1 MDEGN
6 TPFSAASATAF
17 GGADGQS
24 GLDDDD
30 GGESQLKHAV
40 NGQLLFE
47 PSCVL
52 ASIGQWHLLPNPALP
67 RAGCSYI
74 RELPDI

>member
-24 GLDDDD
+24 GLSDDDF
-30 GGESQLKHAV
+30 GESQLKHAV
-40 NGQLLFE
+40 NGQSLFE

-52 ASIGQWHLLPNPALP
+52 ASVGQ
-67 RAGCSYI
+67 
-74 RELPDI
+74 

>member
-24 GLDDDD
+24 GLS
-30 GGESQLKHAV
+30 ESQLKHAV
-40 NGQLLFE
+40 NGQSLFE

-52 ASIGQWHLLPNPALP
+52 ASVGQ
-67 RAGCSYI
+67 
-74 RELPDI
+74 

>member
-24 GLDDDD
+24 GLSDDDF
-30 GGESQLKHAV
+30 GESQLKHAV
-40 NGQLLFE
+40 NGQSLFE

-52 ASIGQWHLLPNPALP
+52 ASVGQWHLLPNPALLLS
-67 RAGCSYI
+67 ASSHI
-74 RELPDI
+74 SS